1 MSLQTTLELS
11 DKPAPKTTRLMLLDT
26 YGLVYRAFFA
36 LPDLTTTRGVHINAA
51 YGFTMMLN
59 KLIADEKPTHV
70 IAAFD
75 KGLPL
80 ARLALYNEYKAQRTE
95 TPDDLRSQWPLVRR
109 ILATFDIPVV
119 EIDGEE
125 ADDVI
130 ATLARQAEEEEQD
143 VLVVTGD
150 NDLLQIVD
158 AHTTVLMTRRG
169 ITDLGRYDEEKVR
182 ERYDLEP
189 RQLPDYRGLKG
200 DPSDNLPGIPGVG
213 EKTAIALV
221 KNAGSLDALL
231 ENPKLAGKPKWE
243 ALIREYGE
251 QARVCRDV
259 SVIKRDLPV
268 SIDWEGSRYTAP
280 PNDTLYALYADLEFK
295 TLLARLAPPE
305 IPLPVASDELLGGTY
320 ASYTAATDP
329 PDYARIAALLDEAA
343 ALERVAVAA
352 RGDALAVSTGD
363 HEGFAFLKSALGA
376 ANVGE
381 AFARMWERV
390 PHLVAYDAKSLIGS
404 LGLRIRTLGDDPMVA
419 AHILNPSRTFADTS
433 QASSEFLDRRLP
445 EDEPAA
451 AADAAGLLARTTREE
466 LERRGQFSLYADV
479 ELPLVSVLAGLE
491 RAGIA
496 LDQSALREIAVE
508 VDAAVERLQRE
519 IFEIAGEEFNLGSPQ
534 QLGRILFD
542 KLGLPAGRQ
551 NKTGYATGADVLQ
564 GLAKSF
570 PVAAKVLEWR
580 EVSKLKSTYIDVLP
594 TLVDANGRV
603 HTIFNQ
609 TATAT
614 GRLSSTNPNLQNI
627 PVRGELGRR
636 IRKAFVAPSDDRVLL
651 AADYSQIE
659 LRLMAHL
666 SGDEAMRTAFHE
678 GQDIHD
684 FTARRIFD
692 VGPLADV
699 TRNQR
704 TMAKSV
710 NFGLLY
716 GMSDFGLAQR
726 LEIDRASARAM
737 TEAYFERFP
746 GVRGYIDH
754 VLEEAR
760 ERGYVETM
768 LGRRRYMPDLRSRNY
783 MLRAAAEREATN
795 APLQGSAADLM
806 KLAMV
811 RLDRRLQAEALDAVM
826 LLQIHDEL
834 IFEVAVRDLE
844 AVGRVVKYEM
854 EHALELSVPIEA
866 TLKTGKNWYDVESY
880 DPDAHEIV

>member
-1 MSLQTTLELS
+1 MPAQTEMSLPGA
-11 DKPAPKTTRLMLLDT
+11 PAGARLMLLDS

-51 YGFTMMLN
+51 YGFTMMMI

-75 KGLPL
+75 KGLPA
-80 ARLALYNEYKAQRTE
+80 ARIALYPAYKAQRAE
-95 TPDDLRSQWPLVRR
+95 TADELRSQFPLVRK
-109 ILATFDIPVV
+109 ILAVYGIPIV
-119 EIDGEE
+119 EVDGEE

-130 ATLARQAEEEEQD
+130 ATLARQADEAQHE

-150 NDLLQIVD
+150 LDLLQIVD
-158 AHTTVLMTRRG
+158 GRTTVLTTRRG
-169 ITDLGRYDEEKVR
+169 ITDLGRYDPAKVR
-182 ERYDLEP
+182 ERFDLEP

-213 EKTAIALV
+213 EKTAIKLI

-231 ENPKLAGKPKWE
+231 ANPALAGTAKLE
-243 ALIREYGE
+243 ALIREHGE
-251 QARVCRDV
+251 VARVCRDV
-259 SVIKRDLPV
+259 SVIARDLPLTL
-268 SIDWEGSRYTAP
+268 DWESARYTAP
-280 PNDTLYALYADLEFK
+280 PNDALYALYRELEFK
-295 TLLARLAPPE
+295 TLLAKLAPPE
-305 IPLPVASDELLGGTY
+305 TPAPLRSDELLEGSYETY
-320 ASYTAATDP
+320 TSATDP
-329 PDYARIAALLDEAA
+329 PDHKRIAARIDEAA
-343 ALERVAVAA
+343 AGERVAVAL
-352 RGDALAVSTGD
+352 RGDALSISAGD
-363 HEGFAFLKSALGA
+363 GTGFAFLRSALADDDIA
-376 ANVGE
+376 A
-381 AFARMWERV
+381 AFTRLWATV
-390 PHLVAYDAKSLIGS
+390 PRLVAYDAKTL
-404 LGLRIRTLGDDPMVA
+404 LREIAALPIRTLGDDPMIA
-419 AHILNPSRTFADTS
+419 SHLLNPGRTFADAG
-433 QASSEFLDRRLP
+433 QATGEFLDRVLP
-445 EDEPAA
+445 DDQPGA
-451 AADAAGLLARTTREE
+451 AADAAGLLARKTREE
-466 LERRGQFSLYADV
+466 LERRGQLALYDDV
-479 ELPLVSVLAGLE
+479 ELPLAPVLAAME

-496 LDQSALREIAVE
+496 LDPEALREISIE

-519 IFEIAGEEFNLGSPQ
+519 IFALAAEEFNLGSPQ

-564 GLAKSF
+564 SLARSF

-594 TLVDANGRV
+594 TLVDAHGRI

-627 PVRGELGRR
+627 PVRSELGRR
-636 IRKAFVAPSDDRVLL
+636 IRKAFVAPSSDRVLL

-666 SGDEAMRTAFHE
+666 SGDEAMRAAFHE

-692 VGPLADV
+692 VGPFAEV

-726 LEIDRASARAM
+726 LEIDRGTARAM
-737 TEAYFERFP
+737 TDAYFERFP
-746 GVRGYIDH
+746 GVRGYIDRC
-754 VLEEAR
+754 LEEAR
-760 ERGYVETM
+760 ERGYVETL
-768 LGRRRYMPDLRSRNY
+768 LGRRRYMPDLRSKNY

-811 RLDRRLQAEALDAVM
+811 RLDRRLTGAGLDAVM

-834 IFEVAVRDLE
+834 IFEVALRDLE
-844 AVGRVVKYEM
+844 EVGRVVKHEM

-880 DPDAHEIV
+880 DPDVPIDA

>member
-1 MSLQTTLELS
+1 MSTQTSMELGA
-11 DKPAPKTTRLMLLDT
+11 APKSKRLMLLDT

-36 LPDLTTTRGVHINAA
+36 LPELTTTRGLRIEAA
-51 YGFTMMLN
+51 YGFTMMVN
-59 KLIADEKPTHV
+59 KIIADEKPTHV

-75 KGLPL
+75 KGLPA
-80 ARLALYNEYKAQRTE
+80 ARIALYGQYKANRTE
-95 TPDDLRSQWPLVRR
+95 TPGELREQFTLVRR
-109 ILATFDIPVV
+109 ILATYGIPIV

-125 ADDVI
+125 ADDII
-130 ATLARQAEEEEQD
+130 ATLARQAEEAEQD

-150 NDLLQIVD
+150 LDLLQIVD
-158 AHTTVLMTRRG
+158 ARTIVLTTRRG

-182 ERYDLEP
+182 ERYTLEP

-213 EKTAIALV
+213 EKTAIKLI
-221 KNAGSLDALL
+221 KTAGSLDALL
-231 ENPKLAGKPKWE
+231 ANPKLAGTPKLE
-243 ALIREYGE
+243 ALIVEYGE

-259 SVIKRDLPV
+259 SLISRELPV
-268 SIDWEGSRYTAP
+268 TVDWEGSRYVPP
-280 PNDTLYALYADLEFK
+280 PNDALYTLYRDLEFK
-295 TLLARLAPPE
+295 TLLARLEPPAT
-305 IPLPVASDELLGGTY
+305 PQPVSTDEVLQGDY
-320 ASYTAATDP
+320 ASYTSVTDP
-329 PDYARIAALLDEAA
+329 PDYAKLAHVIGEAA
-343 ALERVAVAA
+343 ERERVAVAL
-352 RGDALAVSTGD
+352 RGDVYAVSADDGT
-363 HEGFAFLKSALGA
+363 GFAFNASATSSVPE
-376 ANVGE
+376 VGE
-381 AFARMWERV
+381 AFAGLWERV
-390 PHLVAYDAKSLIGS
+390 PHLIVHDAKTVVRVGQLPV
-404 LGLRIRTLGDDPMVA
+404 RYFGDDPMVG
-419 AHILNPSRTFADTS
+419 AHLLSPSRTFADVG
-433 QASSEFLDRRLP
+433 QASSEFLARNLP
-445 EDEPAA
+445 DDAPAA
-451 AADAAGLLARTTREE
+451 AADAAGLLARKTREE

-479 ELPLVSVLAGLE
+479 ELPLVSVLAKME

-496 LDQSALREIAVE
+496 LDRDALRELAVQ
-508 VDAAVERLQRE
+508 VDAAVDRLQRE
-519 IFEIAGEEFNLGSPQ
+519 IYEIAGEEFNLGSPQ

-542 KLGLPAGRQ
+542 RLGLPAGRQ

-580 EVSKLKSTYIDVLP
+580 EVSKLKSTYVDVLP

-627 PVRGELGRR
+627 PVRTEVGRQV
-636 IRKAFVAPSDDRVLL
+636 RKAFVAPSDDRVLL

-666 SGDEAMRTAFHE
+666 SGDEAMRAAFHE
-678 GQDIHD
+678 HQDIHD

-692 VGPLADV
+692 VGPFAEV

-726 LEIDRASARAM
+726 LEIDRATARAM
-737 TEAYFERFP
+737 TQAYFERFP
-746 GVRGYIDH
+746 GVRGYIERC
-754 VLEEAR
+754 LEEAR
-760 ERGYVETM
+760 ERGYVETL
-768 LGRRRYMPDLRSRNY
+768 LGRRRFMPDLRSKNH
-783 MLRAAAEREATN
+783 MLRSAAEREATN

-811 RLDRRLQAEALDAVM
+811 RLDRRLTAEALDALM

-834 IFEVAVRDLE
+834 IFEVARRDLD
-844 AVGRVVKYEM
+844 AVGRIVKYEM

-866 TLKTGKNWYDVESY
+866 TLKTGKTWYDVAAYEV
-880 DPDAHEIV
+880 DAIIAE

>member
-1 MSLQTTLELS
+1 MSSQTTLELAQP
-11 DKPAPKTTRLMLLDT
+11 PAPGTTRLMLLDT

-80 ARLALYNEYKAQRTE
+80 ARLALYDQYKAQRTE

-130 ATLARQAEEEEQD
+130 ATLARQAEAAHQD

-150 NDLLQIVD
+150 LDLLQIVD
-158 AHTTVLMTRRG
+158 ARTTVLTTRRG
-169 ITDLGRYDEEKVR
+169 ITELGRYDEEKVR
-182 ERYDLEP
+182 ERFDLEP

-221 KNAGSLDALL
+221 KNAGSLDALIA
-231 ENPKLAGKPKWE
+231 NPKLAGKPKWE

-259 SVIKRDLPV
+259 SLIKRDLPV
-268 SIDWEGSRYTAP
+268 SIDWESARYAPP
-280 PNDTLYALYADLEFK
+280 PNDALYVLYRELEFK
-295 TLLARLAPPE
+295 TLLAKLAPPE
-305 IPLPVASDELLGGTY
+305 TPVEVAADEFLEGEY
-320 ASYTAATDP
+320 DSYTAATDP
-329 PDYARIAALLDEAA
+329 PDYARLAARIDEAA
-343 ALERVAVAA
+343 ARERVAVAA
-352 RGDALAVSTGD
+352 RGDALAISPDDGRA
-363 HEGFAFLKSALGA
+363 FAFLQSSLGA

-381 AFARMWERV
+381 AFARLWQRV
-390 PHLVAYDAKSLIGS
+390 PQLVAYDAKSLIGE
-404 LGLRIRTLGDDPMVA
+404 LQLPLRTLGDDPMVS
-419 AHILNPSRTFADTS
+419 AHILSPGRTFADAD
-433 QASSEFLDRRLP
+433 QASSEFLDRKLP
-445 EDEPAA
+445 DDQPAA
-451 AADAAGLLARTTREE
+451 AADAAGLLARKTREE
-466 LERRGQFSLYADV
+466 LERRGQIAYYTDV
-479 ELPLVSVLAGLE
+479 ELPLVSVLAAME

-496 LDQSALREIAVE
+496 LDPNALREIAVE

-519 IFEIAGEEFNLGSPQ
+519 IYDISGEEFNLGSPQ
-534 QLGRILFD
+534 QLGRILFE

-570 PVAAKVLEWR
+570 PIAAKVLEWR
-580 EVSKLKSTYIDVLP
+580 EVSKLKSTYVDVLP
-594 TLVDANGRV
+594 TLVDANGRI
-603 HTIFNQ
+603 HTVFNQ

-636 IRKAFVAPSDDRVLL
+636 IRKAFVAPSDERVLL

-659 LRLMAHL
+659 LRLMAHM
-666 SGDEAMRTAFHE
+666 SGDEAMRAAFHE
-678 GQDIHD
+678 RQDIHD

-692 VGPLADV
+692 VGPFAEV
-699 TRNQR
+699 TRTQR

-726 LEIDRASARAM
+726 LEIDRATARAM
-737 TEAYFERFP
+737 TEAYFARFP
-746 GVRGYIDH
+746 GVRGFIDR
-754 VLEEAR
+754 VLDEAR
-760 ERGYVETM
+760 ERGYVETL

-811 RLDRRLQAEALDAVM
+811 RIDRRLNAGGLDAVM

-834 IFEVAVRDLE
+834 IFEVAVSDLE
-844 AVGRVVKYEM
+844 AVGRLVRHEM

-880 DPDAHEIV
+880 DPDANGDA

>member
-1 MSLQTTLELS
+1 MSTQTSMELGA
-11 DKPAPKTTRLMLLDT
+11 APGTARLMLLDT

-36 LPDLTTTRGVHINAA
+36 LPELTTTRGMRIEAA
-51 YGFTMMLN
+51 YGFTMMVN
-59 KLIADEKPTHV
+59 KIIADEKPTHV

-75 KGLPL
+75 KGLPA
-80 ARLALYNEYKAQRTE
+80 ARIALFSQYKAQRNE
-95 TPDDLRSQWPLVRR
+95 TPDELREQFTLVRR
-109 ILATFDIPVV
+109 ILATYDIPIV

-125 ADDVI
+125 ADDII
-130 ATLARQAEEEEQD
+130 ATLARQAEEAQQD

-150 NDLLQIVD
+150 LDLLQIVD
-158 AHTTVLMTRRG
+158 ARTTVLTTRRG

-182 ERYDLEP
+182 ERYTLEP

-213 EKTAIALV
+213 EKTAIKLV
-221 KNAGSLDALL
+221 KTAGSLDALL
-231 ENPKLAGKPKWE
+231 ANPALAGTPKLE
-243 ALIREYGE
+243 ALVREYGH

-259 SVIKRDLPV
+259 SLISRDLPV
-268 SIDWEGSRYTAP
+268 AVDWEGARYTPAS
-280 PNDTLYALYADLEFK
+280 NDALYALYRDLEFK
-295 TLLARLAPPE
+295 TLLARLEPPAT
-305 IPLPVASDELLGGTY
+305 PQPVAGDEVLQGRY
-320 ASYTAATDP
+320 ASFTSITDP
-329 PDYARIAALLDEAA
+329 PDYGKLARLIGETAER
-343 ALERVAVAA
+343 ERVAVAL
-352 RGDALAVSTGD
+352 RGDVYAVSADDGT
-363 HEGFAFLKSALGA
+363 GFAFNLSATSLAPEVGA
-376 ANVGE
+376 AFVDL
-381 AFARMWERV
+381 WERV
-390 PHLVAYDAKSLIGS
+390 PHLIVHDAKTVVRVGQLP
-404 LGLRIRTLGDDPMVA
+404 IRLFGDDPMVG
-419 AHILNPSRTFADTS
+419 AHLLSPSRTFADVG
-433 QASSEFLDRRLP
+433 QASSELLGRSLP
-445 EDEPAA
+445 DDTPAA

-466 LERRGQFSLYADV
+466 LERRGQLSLYADV
-479 ELPLVSVLAGLE
+479 ELPLVSVLAKME

-496 LDQSALREIAVE
+496 LDRDALRELAVQ
-508 VDAAVERLQRE
+508 VDAAVERLQHE
-519 IFEIAGEEFNLGSPQ
+519 IYEIAREEFNLGSPQ

-580 EVSKLKSTYIDVLP
+580 EVSKLKSTYVDVLP
-594 TLVDANGRV
+594 GQVDANGRV

-627 PVRGELGRR
+627 PVRTEVGRQV
-636 IRKAFVAPSDDRVLL
+636 RKAFIAPSDDRVLL

-666 SGDEAMRTAFHE
+666 SGDEAMRAAFHE
-678 GQDIHD
+678 HQDIHD

-692 VGPLADV
+692 VGPFAEV

-726 LEIDRASARAM
+726 LEIDRGTARAM

-746 GVRGYIDH
+746 GVRGYIDRC
-754 VLEEAR
+754 LEEAR
-760 ERGYVETM
+760 ERGYVQTL
-768 LGRRRYMPDLRSRNY
+768 LGRRRYMPDLRSKNY
-783 MLRAAAEREATN
+783 PLRAAAEREATN

-811 RLDRRLQAEALDAVM
+811 RLERRLTAEGLDALM

-834 IFEVAVRDLE
+834 IFEVARRDLD
-844 AVGRVVKYEM
+844 AVGRIVKHEM
-854 EHALELSVPIEA
+854 EHALELTVPIEA
-866 TLKTGKNWYDVESY
+866 TLKTGKTWYDVAAFEL
-880 DPDAHEIV
+880 DTAVEE

>member
-1 MSLQTTLELS
+1 MMSSQMELRTQPGS
-11 DKPAPKTTRLMLLDT
+11 ARLMLLDT

-36 LPDLTTTRGVHINAA
+36 LPALTTTRGMPINAA
-51 YGFTMMLN
+51 YGFTMMMN
-59 KLIADEKPTHV
+59 KIIADEKPTHV

-75 KGLPL
+75 KGMPA
-80 ARLALYNEYKAQRTE
+80 ARVALYKDYKANRTE
-95 TPDDLRSQWPLVRR
+95 TPDELRPQFALVRK
-109 ILATFDIPVV
+109 ILAVFDIPVV

-130 ATLARQAEEEEQD
+130 ATLAQQAEAQEQD

-150 NDLLQIVD
+150 LDLLQIVD
-158 AHTTVLMTRRG
+158 ARTTVLTTRRG
-169 ITDLGRYDEEKVR
+169 ITELGRYDTDAVR
-182 ERYDLEP
+182 ARFDLEP

-213 EKTAIALV
+213 EKTAIKLV

-231 ENPKLAGKPKWE
+231 ADPKLAGTAKLE
-243 ALIREYGE
+243 ALVREHGE
-251 QARVCRDV
+251 VARICRDV
-259 SVIKRDLPV
+259 SLINRDLPLAL
-268 SIDWEGSRYTAP
+268 DWDSARYTP
-280 PNDTLYALYADLEFK
+280 PSNDALYTLYRELEFK
-295 TLLARLAPPE
+295 TLLLRLTPPAT
-305 IPLPVASDELLGGTY
+305 PQPVAADEVLEGAYDT
-320 ASYTAATDP
+320 YTADTDP
-329 PDYARIAALLDEAA
+329 PNYARIAARLDEAA
-343 ALERVAVAA
+343 QRERVAVAM
-352 RGDALAVSTGD
+352 RGDAITISVDD
-363 HEGFAFLKSALGA
+363 HAGFAFLKSGLGV
-376 ANVGE
+376 ANTGE
-381 AFARMWERV
+381 AFARLWRGV
-390 PHLVAYDAKSLIGS
+390 PKLVAYDAKSILHE
-404 LGLRIRTLGDDPMVA
+404 LPDLPIRTVADDPMIG
-419 AHILNPSRTFADTS
+419 AHLLSPSRTFADVG
-433 QASSEFLDRRLP
+433 QASSEFLDRALP
-445 EDEPAA
+445 EDHPAA
-451 AADAAGLLARTTREE
+451 AADAAGLLARKTREE
-466 LERRGQFSLYADV
+466 LERRDQLSLYEDV
-479 ELPLVSVLAGLE
+479 EVPLATVLAGME

-496 LDQSALREIAVE
+496 LDSGALREIAVE

-519 IFEIAGEEFNLGSPQ
+519 IYDIAGEEFNLGSPQ
-534 QLGRILFD
+534 QLGRMLFD

-564 GLAKSF
+564 ALARSF

-594 TLVDANGRV
+594 TLVDANGRI

-627 PVRGELGRR
+627 PVRSELGRR

-666 SGDEAMRTAFHE
+666 SGDEAMRAAFHE

-692 VGPLADV
+692 VGPFAQVDP
-699 TRNQR
+699 NQR
-704 TMAKSV
+704 RMAKSV

-726 LEIDRASARAM
+726 LEIERGAARAM

-746 GVRGYIDH
+746 GVRGYIDRC
-754 VLEEAR
+754 LQEAR
-760 ERGYVETM
+760 ERGYVETL
-768 LGRRRYMPDLRSRNY
+768 LGRRRYMPDLNAKNY

-811 RLDRRLQAEALDAVM
+811 RLDRRLNAEGLDAVM

-834 IFEVAVRDLE
+834 IFEVARADLN
-844 AVGRVVKYEM
+844 AVARVVKHEM
-854 EHALELSVPIEA
+854 EHAYELSVPVEA
-866 TLKTGKNWYDVESY
+866 TLKTGRNWYEVASFDVDEVT
-880 DPDAHEIV
+880 AEA